1 MLGAPSG
8 PDAEDVQPGGP
19 VPRICMDYFYV
30 SSGGTDK
37 RGAHGMSTKELQR
50 RLKELGKSNE
60 GQRNVL
66 IRRYEK
72 CVAQEDQE
80 EMGEGEAVG
89 PHASD
94 NPMMVMV
101 DESTGNKYMRA
112 VAHKGVGIEGD
123 NSWLVKD
130 MHQELKSWGYPGGG
144 QNPLI
149 LKSDGEPAIVAV
161 REALARCHGGRI
173 TPKQPPEANTKPMAL
188 RRSRGDTFVTKRGS

>member
-1 MLGAPSG
+1 MAGRARSKPHRRKRQGEDQPQEDSGTPSG
-8 PDAEDVQPGGP
+8 PLSEEVLHCGP

-37 RGAHGMSTKELQR
+37 REAHGMSTKELQR

-66 IRRYEK
+66 IKRYEK

-80 EMGEGEAVG
+80 EMGDGEAAG

-112 VAHKGVGIEGD
+112 VPHKGVGIEGD
-123 NSWLVKD
+123 HSWLVKD
-130 MHQELKSWGYPGGG
+130 MNQELKSWGHPGGG
-144 QNPLI
+144 QNPF
-149 LKSDGEPAIVAV
+149 D
-161 REALARCHGGRI
+161 
-173 TPKQPPEANTKPMAL
+173 TKE
-188 RRSRGDTFVTKRGS
+188 

>member
-1 MLGAPSG
+1 MPRTPTQAEIGAHEATHMPHEEWCEFCMAGRARNKPHKSKNRTSEGPGEASEVPGAPSG

-66 IRRYEK
+66 IKRYEK

-80 EMGEGEAVG
+80 EMGDVEAAG

-112 VAHKGVGIEGD
+112 VPHKGVGIEGTIAG
-123 NSWLVKD
+123 W
-130 MHQELKSWGYPGGG
+130 
-144 QNPLI
+144 
-149 LKSDGEPAIVAV
+149 
-161 REALARCHGGRI
+161 
-173 TPKQPPEANTKPMAL
+173 
-188 RRSRGDTFVTKRGS
+188 